1 MLELKFDDP
10 TREELS
16 EALKKIRLIE
26 PKESKDAKKK
36 EALDFMNMIE
46 RLSGEVVIY
55 ETYKRERKE
64 SQDKREKILD
74 KKIADETEKRKA
86 GRKNLNLPGLG
97 GEMLKILEKEN
108 IKNSVKNHE
117 GRLNRQGR
125 DIFILWKKVDE
136 LTKENNKMIF
146 VAREL
151 LRHSDL
157 EIKIEKNDRVR
168 LKARGR
174 RNL

>member
-1 MLELKFDDP
+1 MLELKFDNP

-74 KKIADETEKRKA
+74 KK
-86 GRKNLNLPGLG
+86 
-97 GEMLKILEKEN
+97 
-108 IKNSVKNHE
+108 NS
-117 GRLNRQGR
+117 R
-125 DIFILWKKVDE
+125 
-136 LTKENNKMIF
+136 
-146 VAREL
+146 
-151 LRHSDL
+151 
-157 EIKIEKNDRVR
+157 
-168 LKARGR
+168 
-174 RNL
+174 